1 MSLIK
6 KKIKNVVKLQ
16 IKKINVSVKDSRRV
30 WKIKNVNIM
39 VGI

>member
-6 KKIKNVVKLQ
+6 KKIENVVKLQ
-16 IKKINVSVKDSRRV
+16 IKKMNVSVKDSRRE
-30 WKIKNVNIM
+30 WKTKNLNVM